1 MGFNI
6 NWSKKM
12 AMQQFTGWQY
22 ILIDL
27 ANAFGHDKETFDKR
41 IAWAEENM
49 DVLEDLVAQA
59 DSKPLYVKAVMGIR
73 RAQHGLPIGH
83 LVGFDATCSG
93 IQVMSAL
100 TGCIAGATAVGL
112 VDPDVRADAYTL
124 CTKVMNEILAAQ
136 GLSVTVT
143 RKQAKAALMTAFYGS
158 TREPKKLFGEDTP
171 ELSAFY
177 QAAATIAPGGW
188 DLLQDLLASWQ
199 DGALEHAW
207 TLPDGFHARVK
218 VMKQHKDVTIEVD
231 ELDHAS
237 FSYTYYVN
245 EGKTRYVDDGTKSNA
260 ANVVHSVDAY
270 VLRSIHR
277 RCNYDREVVEQAHSL
292 MLREQHRRE
301 MEGGLLEPVR
311 QGTPMWYYMAL
322 YERSKMPDV
331 VILSH
336 LNAKTVQCMDDEHM
350 AKILTITSQM
360 LTHKP
365 FAVITIHDEFKCHAN
380 NMNHLRRHYM
390 EIFAQLSE
398 ADILS
403 GICSEIYG
411 QPVTFTKVTE
421 GQLGKL
427 IRESN
432 YSLC

>member
-1 MGFNI
+1 
-6 NWSKKM
+6 M

-237 FSYTYYVN
+237 FGYTYYVN

-277 RCNYDREVVEQAHSL
+277 RCNYDRQVVELARDMIKLALAMGDHKP
-292 MLREQHRRE
+292 ENADAA
-301 MEGGLLEPVR
+301 V
-311 QGTPMWYYMAL
+311 TYYKGL

-331 VILSH
+331 VILPH
-336 LNAKTVQCMDDEHM
+336 LNYMNVFALSTEHLNKLLGIIDM
-350 AKILTITSQM
+350 M

-365 FAVITIHDEFKCHAN
+365 FPVITIHDEFKCHAN

-390 EIFAQLSE
+390 EIFAELSE

>member
-1 MGFNI
+1 
-6 NWSKKM
+6 M
-12 AMQQFTGWQY
+12 AMTTFTGWQY

-237 FSYTYYVN
+237 FGYTYYVN

-277 RCNYDREVVEQAHSL
+277 RCNYDREVD
-292 MLREQHRRE
+292 
-301 MEGGLLEPVR
+301 LEAGSWVYAEICSRMDGKQMDPSKADAAVR
-311 QGTPMWYYMAL
+311 YYINL
-322 YERSKMPDV
+322 YERSKMADV
-331 VILSH
+331 VILPY
-336 LNAKTVQCMDDEHM
+336 LNKETIQSLSDEHLDKLGRIINM
-350 AKILTITSQM
+350 M
-360 LTHKP
+360 LAHKP
-365 FAVITIHDEFKCHAN
+365 FPVITIHDEFKCHAN

-390 EIFAQLSE
+390 EIFAELSE